1 MTPRERKYHI
11 NKRLRKLL
19 WEEITRVIDEDIL
32 NQLNGGESNPD
43 IETFKTKYYETI
55 YRRTSKKFIK

>member
-19 WEEITRVIDEDIL
+19 WEEITRVIDEDIE
-32 NQLNGGESNPD
+32 NQLNGGKPNLD
-43 IETFKTKYYETI
+43 IQPMI
-55 YRRTSKKFIK
+55 

>member
-19 WEEITRVIDEDIL
+19 WEEITRVIDEDIV
-32 NQLNGGESNPD
+32 NQLNGEEPNSD
-43 IETFKTKYYETI
+43 IQPI
-55 YRRTSKKFIK
+55 I